1 MPYQPGGLRDRQQRV
16 AQTSQDYGQID
27 APLPLLSGG
36 GGPVGASHLSLPPNY
51 LGRPAPKE
59 APGFTDGTEHW
70 LLKDFVAPGQST
82 LDTRR
87 PAAYLSRTQRSVA
100 QIAGQIDQVSG
111 TPRPLVGK
119 DAKNAGAQTWETT
132 RPAAVIRRQQHAALT
147 AQNFHQVHG
156 TPLPLQG
163 KDAMV
168 TGQST
173 LDTRRPAAFLAREF
187 RYPVYDGNSGSAFLP
202 EQIVATLPPGQ
213 ATLDTRRPIAF
224 ARAPYRQATYD
235 VNAGNTLIP
244 ELVGQDAMATGDQSF
259 DLPPRIASRSVDLLT
274 FFDPSEVWLFGT
286 DALNAGKQSFDLP
299 PLAAARA
306 RDYSLAESFPLT
318 LLGQDAMA
326 AGEQST
332 ALPPVGPLRARDYT
346 FASPINL
353 CLATIVQPIPYGA
366 QSTDSLP
373 ARAATRARDYTW
385 TQELIPVLVGQDAVT
400 AGQQRFDL
408 APSPAAPRARD
419 YTWADPTE
427 FWLFGTDAMV
437 VGKQWTDLAPI
448 TALRSRDYSFVPPIN
463 LCCLTTVVQALPAGQ
478 QSTDNLPA
486 RGAPRA
492 RDYSYSDP
500 TEFWLFGTDAMV
512 AGSQWLHR
520 PPYAAPRVA
529 TLYEPGVNFTLGLDA
544 AALKPVGKGSDASA
558 LPPKAAARA
567 RDYTWLQTLPLHIY
581 QQLPA
586 GQTSQETEGPPR
598 GPLRAR
604 DYTFLDL
611 TKRHLIGQDAMV
623 VGESTFI
630 SDLPPRA
637 YPRAQSL
644 TVPETHNMIVLFTTA
659 RRNPDWD
666 MSVPASPWTAGTP
679 GSPWTSGSLGS
690 RWTIGPAKE

>member
-36 GGPVGASHLSLPPNY
+36 SGPVGASHLSLPPNY

-119 DAKNAGAQTWETT
+119 DAKNAGAQTFETT
-132 RPAAVIRRQQHAALT
+132 RPAAVVLRQYHAALT

-168 TGQST
+168 VGQSTLDSRRPPAYLLRQLHAALIANNFDQVHATPRPLVGKDAFPPGQQT

-187 RYPVYDGNSGSAFLP
+187 RYPIFDANAGNAFLP
-202 EQIVATLPPGQ
+202 EQIVVTLPPGQ
-213 ATLDTRRPIAF
+213 STANSELPP
-224 ARAPYRQATYD
+224 RAASRSIDLLTYVD
-235 VNAGNTLIP
+235 ESDYWLFGTDAVNAGQQRW
-244 ELVGQDAMATGDQSF
+244 E
-259 DLPPRIASRSVDLLT
+259 LPPRAAARSVDYT
-274 FFDPSEVWLFGT
+274 FVDPSENWLFGT

-306 RDYSLAESFPLT
+306 RDYSITDTLIPDLVGQDAMVVGAQSFALAPQPAPLRARDYSLAESFPLT
-318 LLGQDAMA
+318 LISQDSLTV
-326 AGEQST
+326 GEQRT
-332 ALPPVGPLRARDYT
+332 ELPPIVALRA
-346 FASPINL
+346 
-353 CLATIVQPIPYGA
+353 
-366 QSTDSLP
+366 
-373 ARAATRARDYTW
+373 
-385 TQELIPVLVGQDAVT
+385 
-400 AGQQRFDL
+400 
-408 APSPAAPRARD
+408 
-419 YTWADPTE
+419 
-427 FWLFGTDAMV
+427 
-437 VGKQWTDLAPI
+437 
-448 TALRSRDYSFVPPIN
+448 RDYSFVPPIN

-512 AGSQWLHR
+512 TGSQWLHR
-520 PPYAAPRVA
+520 APSGAPRAA

-544 AALKPVGKGSDASA
+544 QVQKPIGRGSDASA

-586 GQTSQETEGPPR
+586 GQTSQETESPPR

-644 TVPETHNMIVLFTTA
+644 TLPETHNMIVLFTTA

-666 MSVPASPWTAGTP
+666 MSEPASPWTAGTP